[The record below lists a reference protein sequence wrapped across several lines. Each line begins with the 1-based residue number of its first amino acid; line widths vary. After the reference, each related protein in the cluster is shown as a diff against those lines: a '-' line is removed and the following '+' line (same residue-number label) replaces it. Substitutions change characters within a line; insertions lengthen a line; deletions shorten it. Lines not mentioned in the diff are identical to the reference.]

1 MILFLITLQ
10 IAAAFYMP
18 ALQSIIP
25 MIAKEQDLITLNAW
39 QMNARTISRII
50 GTAAAGF
57 MLSFF
62 DLKWLYIISFIVYI
76 IMFVITSLL
85 QLDEAT
91 NATVTNKEKGNFKEV
106 LPMVKEHPM
115 VLMTLVLMLIPTLF
129 LGSFNLVIM
138 KISEMHQST
147 TISGLLYTVEGIGFM
162 LGAAGLKIIADR
174 VQMGSLLFTLAF
186 IIGSMELLL
195 LLADIKFFALVA
207 FGVFGFTVGCFF
219 PTTMVIFQKQVPKQ
233 FHGRFF
239 SFRNMIDSVVFQVV
253 LLSTG
258 MMLDLIGLSGMGL
271 VFGII
276 SLSLT
281 TTFLLYSK
289 KKKVVMHAL

>member
-1 MILFLITLQ
+1 
-10 IAAAFYMP
+10 
-18 ALQSIIP
+18 
-25 MIAKEQDLITLNAW
+25 
-39 QMNARTISRII
+39 
-50 GTAAAGF
+50 
-57 MLSFF
+57 
-62 DLKWLYIISFIVYI
+62 
-76 IMFVITSLL
+76 
-85 QLDEAT
+85 
-91 NATVTNKEKGNFKEV
+91 
-106 LPMVKEHPM
+106 MVKEHPM

-174 VQMGSLLFTLAF
+174 VQMGTLLFTLAF

-195 LLADIKFFALVA
+195 LLADIKLFALVA

-258 MMLDLIGLSGMGL
+258 MMLDVIGLSGMGL

-281 TTFLLYSK
+281 TTFLFYSK